1 MSLVGTLRH
10 WMLSFTN
17 LANMST
23 GAIGQT
29 CAWLAIVVGETNLK
43 AAGSLHL
50 TLLLARL
57 TTSFGAAAIAVAN
70 ATVLECPGR
79 RMDPATSTSLQALG
93 GFVSSRLLCL
103 CPGFLGLLLDLL
115 GLRLR

>member
-29 CAWLAIVVGETNLK
+29 CAWLAIVVGEANLK

-57 TTSFGAAAIAVAN
+57 TTAFGATVAN
-70 ATVLECPGR
+70 ATVLQCPGR
-79 RMDPATSTSLQALG
+79 WMDLAPSTSLQALG
-93 GFVSSRLLCL
+93 GFVSSSLLCL
-103 CPGFLGLLLDLL
+103 RPGFLGLLLDLL
-115 GLRLR
+115 GLRPC